1 MRIQFQTIVAATDL
15 SEPSNHAIRQSVA
28 LAREFQS
35 RLLICHV
42 IDLPAPSMYG
52 EAYLAPEE
60 HLNRN
65 LDHARRHIDE
75 MMSGQEVRWEPRI
88 CVGQPAEEVDRI
100 AREDQAQMVITATH
114 GRRGLKRL
122 LLGSV
127 TERLMRTLP
136 CPLLVVRGD
145 AQAPEQLPESAIRFK
160 RILVGCDFSP
170 DADLALQHALS
181 LAQEFES
188 ELHLAHVIEMPTY
201 TDRLRPVFEH
211 RRSSTSEIKT
221 FMQEKL
227 DALIPQEARHWCRAS
242 TVMLEGQ
249 PYAQLLQ
256 YASQSEIDLIVLGTR
271 GHGVIDT
278 MLIGSTTDRVI
289 RRATCAVFS
298 VSPQTQAAMT

>member
-1 MRIQFQTIVAATDL
+1 MRIQFQTIVCATDL
-15 SEPSNHAIRQSVA
+15 SDPSSHSIWQGVA

-35 RLLICHV
+35 NLLICHV

-52 EAYLAPEE
+52 EAYLGPEE

-65 LDHARRHIDE
+65 LVYVRQHTDE
-75 MMSGQEVRWEPRI
+75 MMAGQEVQWESRI
-88 CVGQPAEEVDRI
+88 CVGSPAEEIDRI
-100 AREDQAQMVITATH
+100 AREDQAQVVITATH

-145 AQAPEQLPESAIRFK
+145 ASKPARSPDGSTRFQ
-160 RILVGCDFSP
+160 RILIGCDFSP

-181 LAQEFES
+181 LAQEFQS

-201 TDRLRPVFEH
+201 TEHLRPMLEH
-211 RRSSTSEIKT
+211 RRSSSGEIKA
-221 FMQEKL
+221 FMQHKL
-227 DALIPQEARHWCRAS
+227 DALIPQDALNWCRAS

-249 PYAQLLQ
+249 PYEQLLQ
-256 YASQSEIDLIVLGTR
+256 HAEQEAIDLIVLGTR
-271 GHGVIDT
+271 GHGLIDT

-289 RRATCAVFS
+289 RRAACAVFS
-298 VSPQTQAAMT
+298 VSPQTRIQM